1 MYKIG
6 ATNFRKFQHLEPI
19 EIRPITFFVGRNNS
33 GKSSVVKAIMLLNN
47 YLTSKTLN
55 KFSFGNNIS
64 NETNVVSF
72 GRAKNREVKESNSIE
87 FLAGFNE
94 FEIRV
99 VISGKDEDAVVEI
112 REIILQDKQRGYLFE
127 FDFRTSVFGVAQACI
142 SSLQI
147 TDNLPEVKNS
157 HVSAIDEEIELLEK
171 SLSIWSESKFSKGY
185 IELVDHLNHLRTKK
199 SRLDSKSMESD
210 RLAED
215 EPTANDTEFTPFKR
229 TELNLS
235 HRDIDFSGIADALI
249 LDIETAYESV
259 MGKEHNVDPEDDL
272 TLFYLS
278 YKNAYY
284 QRDQWAASLRMF
296 SKLLKAKNYC
306 FVGATSMKQS
316 ALLSINDTGNPLAM
330 AVHDY
335 YQNNLHKVMKY
346 RMFATRWF
354 KKFEIGNDFYI
365 KMLENEGYTV
375 KVRHDSYYVPIADKG
390 MGAIQAFTII
400 LKIAFL
406 AYQNDDKP
414 TTVLLEEPELNLH
427 PALQSLLADMLLDA
441 HERFKLEFI
450 VETHSE
456 YLIRNTQQLVKEKE
470 FEVKPNENPFGVVY
484 FDKDQKQWRMNYRED
499 GVFIEDFGTGFFDV
513 STMHALN
520 LFKKSSN
527 G

>member
-1 MYKIG
+1 MFKIG
-6 ATNFRKFQHLEPI
+6 ATNFRKFQHLAPV

-47 YLTSKTLN
+47 YLTGKTLST
-55 KFSFGNNIS
+55 FSFGNNLS

-87 FLAGFNE
+87 FLAFFNE

-99 VISGKDEDAVVEI
+99 VISGKDDDAVVEI

-127 FDFRTSVFGVAQACI
+127 FDFRTSAFGAAQACI

-157 HVSAIDEEIELLEK
+157 HVSAIDKEIESLEGR
-171 SLSIWSESKFSKGY
+171 LSNWSESKFSKEHL
-185 IELVDHLNHLRTKK
+185 ELVDQLNNLRKK
-199 SRLDSKSMESD
+199 KAQLDSKGIELD

-215 EPTANDTEFTPFKR
+215 DPTENVTDSTPFKR
-229 TELNLS
+229 TELSLA
-235 HRDIDFSGIADALI
+235 HRDIDFSGIADALL

-306 FVGATSMKQS
+306 FIGATSMKQS

-346 RMFATRWF
+346 RTFATTWF
-354 KKFEIGNDFYI
+354 KKFEIGNDFSI
-365 KMLENEGYTV
+365 KMIENEGYTV
-375 KVRHDSYYVPIADKG
+375 KVRHDNYNVPIADKG

-400 LKIAFL
+400 LKLAFL
-406 AYQNDDKP
+406 ASQNEEKP
-414 TTVLLEEPELNLH
+414 TVVLLEEPELNLH
-427 PALQSLLADMLLDA
+427 PALQSLIADMLFDA
-441 HERFKLEFI
+441 YEKFKLEFI

-456 YLIRNTQQLVKEKE
+456 YLIRSTQLLVKNNDLEYKL
-470 FEVKPNENPFGVVY
+470 NENPFGVIY
-484 FDKDQKQWRMNYRED
+484 FDKEQKQWKMNYRED
-499 GVFIEDFGTGFFDV
+499 GKFIEDFGEGFYNESARLTID
-513 STMHALN
+513 L
-520 LFKKSSN
+520 L
-527 G
+527 

>member
-1 MYKIG
+1 
-6 ATNFRKFQHLEPI
+6 
-19 EIRPITFFVGRNNS
+19 
-33 GKSSVVKAIMLLNN
+33 
-47 YLTSKTLN
+47 
-55 KFSFGNNIS
+55 
-64 NETNVVSF
+64 
-72 GRAKNREVKESNSIE
+72 
-87 FLAGFNE
+87 
-94 FEIRV
+94 
-99 VISGKDEDAVVEI
+99 
-112 REIILQDKQRGYLFE
+112 
-127 FDFRTSVFGVAQACI
+127 
-142 SSLQI
+142 
-147 TDNLPEVKNS
+147 
-157 HVSAIDEEIELLEK
+157 
-171 SLSIWSESKFSKGY
+171 
-185 IELVDHLNHLRTKK
+185 
-199 SRLDSKSMESD
+199 
-210 RLAED
+210 
-215 EPTANDTEFTPFKR
+215 
-229 TELNLS
+229 
-235 HRDIDFSGIADALI
+235 
-249 LDIETAYESV
+249 
-259 MGKEHNVDPEDDL
+259 
-272 TLFYLS
+272 
-278 YKNAYY
+278 
-284 QRDQWAASLRMF
+284 MF